1 VEQLRTFP
9 DQPLGAYQS
18 KEDGYGGKF
27 MDFELTNRQKQ
38 IRMAA
43 REFAEGEL
51 VPIGKE
57 CESKGEFPRE
67 IIKKAAQLG
76 FVGVYIKKDYGGLG
90 LGSLEHSII
99 LEEFWR
105 AEPGLGQVFSQ
116 TTFGAQE
123 LLLYGSEEQ
132 KKKYLPPLVKGDWV
146 MGFAITEPEA
156 GSDAASAVS
165 RAEIVEDEYVI
176 NGNKVMISNGTE
188 AKFLLV
194 YCLTHPEEAIKS
206 NRHSILLV
214 ETDRTGYK
222 ADKIHGKMGLH
233 ASDTANVYFNNVRV
247 PKENL
252 VGAEGDGF
260 IQLMKFL
267 DYSRVMIAGD
277 GVGLAQGAMEQA
289 INYVK
294 KRKQFGKTIASFQV
308 TQFKIAEMATLI
320 ETARSITYKACWNLD
335 RGNVDSQ
342 LSAMAKWWA
351 CQVAVKVV
359 DEALQ
364 LHGGYGYLDDYPIE
378 RFYRAAKLLELYE
391 GTKEI
396 QKMTIGRRILGIT

>member
-1 VEQLRTFP
+1 
-9 DQPLGAYQS
+9 
-18 KEDGYGGKF
+18 

-38 IRMAA
+38 IRLAA

-51 VPIGKE
+51 MPLGKD
-57 CESKGEFPRE
+57 CEAKGEYPRE

-76 FVGVYIKKDYGGLG
+76 FVGVYIKKEYGGLG

-105 AEPGLGQVFSQ
+105 AEPGFGQIFSQ

-123 LLLYGSEEQ
+123 LLLFGSEDQ

-156 GSDAASAVS
+156 GSDAASAVT
-165 RAEIVEDEYVI
+165 RAEMVGDEYII

-188 AKFLLV
+188 ARFLLV
-194 YCLTHPEEAIKS
+194 YCLTHPEETSKS
-206 NRHSILLV
+206 KRHSILLV
-214 ETDRTGYK
+214 ETDQPGYK

-252 VGAEGDGF
+252 VGIESNGF

-267 DYSRVMIAGD
+267 DYSRLMIAGD

-294 KRKQFGKTIASFQV
+294 KRKQFGRTIASFQV

-320 ETARSITYKACWNLD
+320 ETARSLTYKACWNVD
-335 RGNVDSQ
+335 RGNIDSQ

-351 CQVAVKVV
+351 CQVAVRVV

-378 RFYRAAKLLELYE
+378 RFYRAAKLLEIYE

-396 QKMTIGRRILGIT
+396 QKMAIGRRILGMT

>member
-1 VEQLRTFP
+1 V
-9 DQPLGAYQS
+9 
-18 KEDGYGGKF
+18 
-27 MDFELTNRQKQ
+27 DFELSNRQKQ
-38 IRMAA
+38 IRLAA

-57 CESKGEFPRE
+57 CEAKREFPRDL
-67 IIKKAAQLG
+67 IKKAAQLG
-76 FVGVYIKKDYGGLG
+76 FVGCFIKKEYGGLG
-90 LGSLEHSII
+90 LGLTEHAII

-105 AEPGLGQVFSQ
+105 AEPGLAQVLAQ
-116 TTFGAQE
+116 PAFGSDI

-132 KKKYLPPLVKGDWV
+132 KKKYLPPIAKGDWV
-146 MGFAITEPEA
+146 MGFSITEPEA
-156 GSDAASAVS
+156 GSDAASVTTTAV
-165 RAEIVEDEYVI
+165 RVGDEYVI

-188 AKFLLV
+188 AKFILV
-194 YCLTHPEEAIKS
+194 FCLTHPEETSKS
-206 NRHSILLV
+206 KRHSILLV
-214 ETDRTGYK
+214 ETDRPGYK
-222 ADKIHGKMGLH
+222 ADRIHGKMGLH
-233 ASDTANVYFNNVRV
+233 ASDTANIFFNNVKV

-252 VGAEGDGF
+252 VGVEGNGF
-260 IQLMKFL
+260 FHLMDFL
-267 DYSRVMIAGD
+267 DRSRVIIAAHA
-277 GVGLAQGAMEQA
+277 VGLAQGAMEQA

-308 TQFKIAEMATLI
+308 TQFKMAEMATLI
-320 ETARSITYKACWNLD
+320 ETARGIMYKACWYVD
-335 RGNVDSQ
+335 RGTPNSQ

-351 CQVAVKVV
+351 SNVAVRVV

-396 QKMTIGRRILGIT
+396 QKLLIGRQILGVK

>member
-1 VEQLRTFP
+1 
-9 DQPLGAYQS
+9 
-18 KEDGYGGKF
+18 

-38 IRMAA
+38 IRLAA

-51 VPIGKE
+51 VPLGKD
-57 CESKGEFPRE
+57 CEAKGEYPRE

-76 FVGVYIKKDYGGLG
+76 FVGVYIKKEYGGLG

-105 AEPGLGQVFSQ
+105 AEPGFGQIFSQ

-123 LLLYGSEEQ
+123 LLLFGSEDQ

-156 GSDAASAVS
+156 GSDAASAVT
-165 RAEIVEDEYVI
+165 RAEKVGDEYII

-188 AKFLLV
+188 ARFLLV
-194 YCLTHPEEAIKS
+194 YCLTHPEETSKS
-206 NRHSILLV
+206 KRHSILLV
-214 ETDRTGYK
+214 ETDQPGYK

-233 ASDTANVYFNNVRV
+233 ASDTANVYFNNVQV

-252 VGAEGDGF
+252 VGIEGNGF

-267 DYSRVMIAGD
+267 DYSRLMIAGD

-294 KRKQFGKTIASFQV
+294 KRKQFGRTIASFQV

-320 ETARSITYKACWNLD
+320 ETARSLTYKACWNVD
-335 RGNVDSQ
+335 RGNIDSQ

-351 CQVAVKVV
+351 CQVAVRVV

-378 RFYRAAKLLELYE
+378 RFYRAAKLLEIYE

-396 QKMTIGRRILGIT
+396 QKMAIGRRILGMT

>member
-1 VEQLRTFP
+1 
-9 DQPLGAYQS
+9 
-18 KEDGYGGKF
+18 
-27 MDFELTNRQKQ
+27 MDFELTPRQKQ

-57 CESKGEFPRE
+57 CEAKGEFPRDL
-67 IIKKAAQLG
+67 IKKAAQLG
-76 FVGVYIKKDYGGLG
+76 FVGVFIKKDYGGLG
-90 LGSLEHSII
+90 LGSLEDVII
-99 LEEFWR
+99 HEEFWR

-116 TTFGAQE
+116 TTFGAKE
-123 LLLYGSEEQ
+123 LILFGTEEQ
-132 KKKYLPPLVKGDWV
+132 KKKYLPPLVKGECV
-146 MGFAITEPEA
+146 MGFSITEPEA
-156 GSDAASAVS
+156 GSGTASATT
-165 RAEIVEDEYVI
+165 RAERVGDEYVI

-194 YCLTHPEEAIKS
+194 YCLTHPEETSKS
-206 NRHSILLV
+206 KRHSILLV
-214 ETDRTGYK
+214 ETDRPGYK
-222 ADKIHGKMGLH
+222 ADKIRGKMGLH
-233 ASDTANVYFNNVRV
+233 ASDTANIYFNNVKV

-252 VGAEGDGF
+252 VGVEGNGF

-267 DYSRVMIAGD
+267 DYSRVAVAAD

-294 KRKQFGKTIASFQV
+294 KRKQFGKAISSFQV
-308 TQFKIAEMATLI
+308 TQFKMAEMATLV
-320 ETARSITYKACWNLD
+320 ETARFLTYRACSYLD
-335 RGNVDSQ
+335 RGNPDTQ

-351 CQVAVKVV
+351 SYVAVRVA

-364 LHGGYGYLDDYPIE
+364 LHGGYGYLDDYSIE
-378 RFYRAAKLLELYE
+378 RFYRAAKLLEIYE

-396 QKMTIGRRILGIT
+396 QKELIGRRILGL

>member
-1 VEQLRTFP
+1 
-9 DQPLGAYQS
+9 
-18 KEDGYGGKF
+18 

-38 IRMAA
+38 IRLAA

-51 VPIGKE
+51 MPIGKE
-57 CESKGEFPRE
+57 CEAKGEFPRD

-76 FVGVYIKKDYGGLG
+76 FVGVYIKKEYGGLG

-99 LEEFWR
+99 MEEFWR
-105 AEPGLGQVFSQ
+105 AEPGLGQIFSQ

-123 LLLYGSEEQ
+123 LLLFGSEEQ

-156 GSDAASAVS
+156 GSDTASATT
-165 RAEIVEDEYVI
+165 RAENVGDEYVI

-194 YCLTHPEEAIKS
+194 YCLTHPEETSKS

-214 ETDRTGYK
+214 ETDRPGYK
-222 ADKIHGKMGLH
+222 ADRILGKMGLH

-252 VGAEGDGF
+252 VGVEGNGF

-267 DYSRVMIAGD
+267 DYSRLMIAGD

-320 ETARSITYKACWNLD
+320 ETARSLTYKACWNID
-335 RGNVDSQ
+335 RGSADTQ

-351 CQVAVKVV
+351 CQVAVRVV

-378 RFYRAAKLLELYE
+378 RFYRAAKLLEIYE

-396 QKMTIGRRILGIT
+396 QKLAIGRRILGV

>member
-1 VEQLRTFP
+1 
-9 DQPLGAYQS
+9 
-18 KEDGYGGKF
+18 
-27 MDFELTNRQKQ
+27 MDFELSNRQKQ
-38 IRMAA
+38 IRLAA

-57 CESKGEFPRE
+57 CEAKGEFPRDL
-67 IIKKAAQLG
+67 IKKAAQLG
-76 FVGVYIKKDYGGLG
+76 LIGVHIKKEYGGLG
-90 LGSLEHSII
+90 LGLMEHGII

-105 AEPGLGQVFSQ
+105 ADPGLAQVLSQ
-116 TTFGAQE
+116 PVFGSDV

-146 MGFAITEPEA
+146 MGFSITEPEA
-156 GSDAASAVS
+156 GSDAASATTTAV
-165 RAEIVEDEYVI
+165 RTGEEYVI

-188 AKFLLV
+188 AKFVLV
-194 YCLTHPEEAIKS
+194 FCLTRPEESSKS
-206 NRHSILLV
+206 KRHSILLV
-214 ETDRTGYK
+214 ETDRPGYK

-233 ASDTANVYFNNVRV
+233 AADTANIYFNNVKV

-252 VGAEGDGF
+252 VGVEGNGF
-260 IQLMKFL
+260 FQLMSFL
-267 DYSRVMIAGD
+267 DHSRAIIGAHAI
-277 GVGLAQGAMEQA
+277 GLAQGAMEQA
-289 INYVK
+289 FNYVK
-294 KRKQFGKTIASFQV
+294 KRKQFGRTIASFQI
-308 TQFKIAEMATLI
+308 TQFKAAEMATLV
-320 ETARSITYKACWNLD
+320 ETARSLTYKALWYLD
-335 RGNVDSQ
+335 RGIPNTQ

-351 CQVAVKVV
+351 CNVAVRVV

-396 QKMTIGRRILGIT
+396 QKLLIGRRILGLT

>member
-1 VEQLRTFP
+1 
-9 DQPLGAYQS
+9 
-18 KEDGYGGKF
+18 

-38 IRMAA
+38 IRLAA

-51 VPIGKE
+51 MPIGKE
-57 CESKGEFPRE
+57 CEAKGEFPRD

-76 FVGVYIKKDYGGLG
+76 FVGVYIKKEYGGLG

-99 LEEFWR
+99 MEEFWR
-105 AEPGLGQVFSQ
+105 AEPGLGQIFSQ

-156 GSDAASAVS
+156 GSDTASATT
-165 RAEIVEDEYVI
+165 RAEKVGDEYVI

-188 AKFLLV
+188 ARFLLV
-194 YCLTHPEEAIKS
+194 YCLTHPEEISKS

-214 ETDRTGYK
+214 ETDRPGYK
-222 ADKIHGKMGLH
+222 ADRILGKMGLH

-247 PKENL
+247 PRENL
-252 VGAEGDGF
+252 VGVEGNGF

-267 DYSRVMIAGD
+267 DYSRLMIAGD

-320 ETARSITYKACWNLD
+320 ETARSLTYKACWNID
-335 RGNVDSQ
+335 RGSADTQ

-351 CQVAVKVV
+351 CQVAVRVV

-378 RFYRAAKLLELYE
+378 RFYRAAKLLEIYE

-396 QKMTIGRRILGIT
+396 QKLAIGRRILGV

>member
-1 VEQLRTFP
+1 
-9 DQPLGAYQS
+9 
-18 KEDGYGGKF
+18 
-27 MDFELTNRQKQ
+27 MDFELNSRQKQ
-38 IRMAA
+38 IRLAA

-51 VPIGKE
+51 VPMGKD
-57 CESKGEFPRE
+57 CEAKGEYPRE
-67 IIKKAAQLG
+67 IVKKAAQLG
-76 FVGVYIKKDYGGLG
+76 FVGVYIKKEYDGLG
-90 LGSLEHSII
+90 LGSLEHGII

-105 AEPGLGQVFSQ
+105 AEPGLGQIFSQ

-123 LLLYGSEEQ
+123 LLLFGSEEQ

-156 GSDAASAVS
+156 GSDAASATT
-165 RAEIVEDEYVI
+165 RAEKIEDEYVI

-194 YCLTHPEEAIKS
+194 YCLTHPEEASKS
-206 NRHSILLV
+206 RRHSILLV
-214 ETDRTGYK
+214 ETDRSGYK

-252 VGAEGDGF
+252 VGIEGNGF

-267 DYSRVMIAGD
+267 DYSRLMIAGD

-294 KRKQFGKTIASFQV
+294 KRKQFGRTIASFQV

-320 ETARSITYKACWNLD
+320 ETARSLTYKACWNVD
-335 RGNVDSQ
+335 RGNIDSQ

-378 RFYRAAKLLELYE
+378 RFYRAAKLLEIYE

-396 QKMTIGRRILGIT
+396 QKMAIGRRILGMT